1 MKETTAAP
9 TEVRALPDAA
19 YRRMTLVLRGGLAVS
34 LVVLV
39 ASLIVHLVRHPGT
52 TAQQAIAQNPIL
64 GYLTAS
70 GLGAGLAHG
79 TAEAYLTLGLLL
91 LIATPIVRVVSG
103 CYYFER
109 GGERGM
115 ATITFLVLVLLLVGI
130 LVIGPLVR

>member
-1 MKETTAAP
+1 MTDVPSTSSP
-9 TEVRALPDAA
+9 VRPLPEAA
-19 YRRMTLVLRGGLAVS
+19 YRRMSLILRGGLALS
-34 LVVLV
+34 LVVLIG
-39 ASLIVHLVRHPGT
+39 SLLVHLLRHPGT

-64 GYLTAS
+64 GYLTA
-70 GLGAGLAHG
+70 GGLAQGLVHG

-91 LIATPIVRVVSG
+91 LVATPILRVVSG

-115 ATITFLVLVLLLVGI
+115 ALLTLGVLAMLLLGI